1 MKVYLFIYFSKSFSE
16 YLALIE
22 SSQTHSRNV
31 HQRFYVKKRRIL
43 QDAIA
48 IPEAYGKI
56 TPSCPIQNLEET
68 KYDQL
73 LEQQL
78 AAPAIAEAVDP
89 CNVNE
94 TSSLIS
100 NPSHEDPIVVTARV
114 NRGVEF
120 GSARSDY
127 GMKGKRFPW
136 IQEEIDYFHTY
147 LAEIEPGLED
157 EEKATKYATC
167 LKFILAA
174 PPDVT
179 KYFHPNHVENSD
191 RVKTGY
197 LKALETFHP

>member
-1 MKVYLFIYFSKSFSE
+1 MKVSSLNYLDSQSFLE

-22 SSQTHSRNV
+22 TSQTHSRNV
-31 HQRFYVKKRRIL
+31 HQRFYVKKRRVL
-43 QDAIA
+43 EDALA
-48 IPEAYGKI
+48 IPEAYEKI
-56 TPSCPIQNLEET
+56 TPRCPIQNVEAT

-73 LEQQL
+73 IQQQL
-78 AAPAIAEAVDP
+78 AMNEAVDP
-89 CNVNE
+89 CEVNE
-94 TSSLIS
+94 TPSLI
-100 NPSHEDPIVVTARV
+100 PHEDPIVITARV
-114 NRGVEF
+114 NRGVQF
-120 GSARSDY
+120 GSARSDF

-147 LAEIEPGLED
+147 LADIEPGLEE

-174 PPDVT
+174 SPDVT
-179 KYFHPNHVENSD
+179 KYFHPNHIENSD